1 MGRRTMKIQLQYPDQ
16 SLNGRRLEALRKYF
30 GDDLERN
37 MIQAMWAVLG
47 PLGSILA
54 KLPEQ
59 DIQFH
64 LNSSKL
70 TIKGFRQEALDMIG
84 GGEALPEGAEEPD
97 TPDKPVKK
105 AVTSEVTPEQP
116 PSAPKES
123 VSFSSTPEQSGDPL
137 NNLF

>member
-1 MGRRTMKIQLQYPDQ
+1 MGEKKQANARLTITISKQYPVT
-16 SLNGRRLEALRKYF
+16 SLNGQRLAALRKYF

-54 KLPEQ
+54 ELPQQ

-84 GGEALPEGAEEPD
+84 GGKHVPEKLEVAGEKLPTTED
-97 TPDKPVKK
+97 
-105 AVTSEVTPEQP
+105 
-116 PSAPKES
+116 APIQS
-123 VSFSSTPEQSGDPL
+123 EQSGDPL
-137 NNLF
+137 NNMF